1 MLTDAEIYEL
11 VKLNAKLVENTKLYN
26 EYYEKLEKITYLFEV
41 IKKDREEIKKRIE
54 ILESKNKGGE

>member
-11 VKLNAKLVENTKLYN
+11 VKLNATLVENTKLYN